1 VPFERVRLASIKS
14 LKSREEKMKQQHFG
28 KIWLMVGLFG
38 LLLSVQAQPEKILE
52 DYKPVIELSMDVMA
66 MLELEKTTELTFS
79 PEQAVSLSPVFT
91 ELQTKDTMTNDEAV
105 TYKGQ
110 FAEQLSAEQLEW
122 ITTRSSELF
131 AENFASGGRP
141 SIGMGLGFRL
151 MQGEPVNLVKEGPS
165 KDSLNELAEIL
176 EVKAN

>member
-1 VPFERVRLASIKS
+1 
-14 LKSREEKMKQQHFG
+14 MKKFG
-28 KIWLMVGLFG
+28 LTLLGLGLF
-38 LLLSVQAQPEKILE
+38 LFSLSAQAQPQKILE

-66 MLELEKTTELTFS
+66 MLELEKTTEMTFS
-79 PEQAVSLSPVFT
+79 PEQAASLSPVFT
-91 ELQTKDTMTNDEAV
+91 ELQTKDAMTNDEAV

-110 FAEQLSAEQLEW
+110 VTELLTAEQLEW

-131 AENFASGGRP
+131 AENFASGSRP

-176 EVKAN
+176 KAKAS